1 MIPAPLFLD
10 QVVPGWEW
18 ERADE
23 LNQALR
29 RLGPVEL
36 GTIAHGTV
44 RGILRFYPGDARTP
58 VRHNGQMAPVRT
70 VYARS
75 YTTELRHE
83 RWSLV
88 NLKKVS
94 QQALSHC
101 EKYFVRNG
109 SPEPLRGRLRGIP
122 ATAPPPLVSDLELSQ
137 FDKLPAMTRAM
148 SCPVCLVR
156 YSDFGQL
163 QQHLLEDNPPRL
175 HANSMVHT
183 APHVLQDW
191 VRLAVRKLGH
201 GSLTHFGLGWFEKI
215 GFEAPEIFEVSK
227 I

>member
-29 RLGPVEL
+29 RLGLVEL
-36 GTIAHGTV
+36 GTIAHDTV
-44 RGILRFYPGDARTP
+44 RGILRFYPGDGRTP

-88 NLKKVS
+88 YLEGWGAPR
-94 QQALSHC
+94 ALFPV
-101 EKYFVRNG
+101 ETLTY
-109 SPEPLRGRLRGIP
+109 LRHSRIRSWRRL
-122 ATAPPPLVSDLELSQ
+122 SE
-137 FDKLPAMTRAM
+137 
-148 SCPVCLVR
+148 
-156 YSDFGQL
+156 
-163 QQHLLEDNPPRL
+163 
-175 HANSMVHT
+175 
-183 APHVLQDW
+183 
-191 VRLAVRKLGH
+191 
-201 GSLTHFGLGWFEKI
+201 
-215 GFEAPEIFEVSK
+215 
-227 I
+227 